1 MGNNTDRLSYLD
13 IAKGIGMF
21 AIVWG
26 HVMLKGWSNQF
37 VYAFHIP
44 LFFFISGMLFKADKY
59 KNIGV
64 FLLRRAKTLLFPYVV
79 FSVLTWL
86 IWVATKYFSHEQVY
100 YLYPLKETIRARGSV
115 GYMLHNP
122 PLWFVPCLF
131 VVEVL
136 YYFVN
141 KLPVWLN
148 LLVCCVFAYIGH
160 YMVNGGHLDF
170 FATLPWSIEGSMS
183 AILFYAVGNV
193 VVRYVSPDK
202 LKGLVLTKKLYS
214 SFFVAVVTAVLLL
227 LSLRNGHVSIGS
239 NELGDDTWLFYL
251 NGFLGISTTLVF
263 SLLLSSIAS
272 INKGVSFIQWFGMNS
287 FFVMATHYPV
297 KEAFVWVVARMAHC
311 GTKEVAADMKLGLV
325 VFILTMI
332 VDSLVVCGISRLKQR
347 DERRMEK
354 WRTKTVG

>member
-1 MGNNTDRLSYLD
+1 MGNSTDRLSYLD

-44 LFFFISGMLFKADKY
+44 LFFFISGMLFNASKY
-59 KNIGV
+59 KNGWAFV
-64 FLLRRAKTLLFPYVV
+64 LRRAKTLLFPYLV

-86 IWVATKYFSHEQVY
+86 IWVAVKHFSHEHVY

-115 GYMLHNP
+115 GYMLHNL

-136 YYFVN
+136 YYYVN

-148 LLVCCVFAYIGH
+148 LLICCLFAFIGH

-170 FATLPWSIEGSMS
+170 YSKLPWSIEGAMS

-193 VVRYVSPDK
+193 FVKYVLPDK
-202 LKGLVLTKKLYS
+202 LKGLVLTNKLYS
-214 SFFVAVVTAVLLL
+214 SLFVALVTAVLLFS
-227 LSLRNGHVSIGS
+227 SLRNGHVSIGS
-239 NELGDDTWLFYL
+239 NELGENTWLFYL

-272 INKGVSFIQWFGMNS
+272 TNKGVSFIQWFGKNS
-287 FFVMATHYPV
+287 FFGHGDPLSCERSFCLGCCEDGALRNKGGRGGH
-297 KEAFVWVVARMAHC
+297 EAGAYRFYS
-311 GTKEVAADMKLGLV
+311 DN
-325 VFILTMI
+325 
-332 VDSLVVCGISRLKQR
+332 DS
-347 DERRMEK
+347 
-354 WRTKTVG
+354 